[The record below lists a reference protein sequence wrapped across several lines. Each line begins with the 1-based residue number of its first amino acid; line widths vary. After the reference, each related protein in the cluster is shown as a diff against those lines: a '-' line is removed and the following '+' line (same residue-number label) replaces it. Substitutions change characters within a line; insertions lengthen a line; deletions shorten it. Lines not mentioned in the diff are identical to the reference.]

1 LQAETLTKEEKLR
14 ILKTLEVDIEFR
26 YAIAG
31 YLGIREILEELRRL
45 REDFNTFVKEQEKRW
60 EENNRRWEEAIKRL
74 EEHSRRLEELTKR
87 VEEHSRI
94 LEEHSQILEE
104 HGRRLEELSGRVGG
118 LEKRVENLEKKVEG
132 LSERVEGLERRV
144 DKLEVTVG
152 ELKAA
157 VGRLEVAVGE
167 LRVAVGSM
175 GRRMGRDLEL
185 LVLNLYRDSIE
196 RFGIDV
202 KRIEKV
208 SIRDREGKYLSRD
221 SKIEVD
227 IYMSDETVYMM
238 EVKSLADEEDVEWF
252 NTKCDIVAREKGI
265 TSYKKLL
272 VTVNVTREALE
283 RAKNLGVEVIYGSI
297 VD

>member
-74 EEHSRRLEELTKR
+74 EEHSRRLEEHSRILAEHSKRLEELSKRLEEFTKR

-94 LEEHSQILEE
+94 LEKHSQVLEE
-104 HGRRLEELSGRVGG
+104 HSRRLEELS
-118 LEKRVENLEKKVEG
+118 K
-132 LSERVEGLERRV
+132 RVEGLDRRV
-144 DKLEVTVG
+144 ERLEIAVG
-152 ELKAA
+152 ELK
-157 VGRLEVAVGE
+157 
-167 LRVAVGSM
+167 VAVGSM

-221 SKIEVD
+221 AKIEVD
-227 IYMSDETVYMM
+227 IYMSDETVYMV

-265 TSYKKLL
+265 ASYKKLL

-283 RAKNLGVEVIYGSI
+283 RAKDLGVEVVYGSI